1 MRINFGFDAKF
12 NRIEL
17 IASSPWMD
25 LVHGGGKLENV
36 NQGRF
41 GKRSRFLQETEA
53 IGQQTP
59 RIGGNRPKLR
69 FTHRVS
75 SAGRT
80 GTSNCSSQLFFCLPH
95 FGENHESR

>member
-1 MRINFGFDAKF
+1 MRINFGFDAKL

-17 IASSPWMD
+17 IATSPRMD
-25 LVHGGGKLENV
+25 LRRGEGKLEIG

-59 RIGGNRPKLR
+59 RIGANRPKLR

-80 GTSNCSSQLFFCLPH
+80 GFSNFSPHLFFLKAPQQV
-95 FGENHESR
+95 SSS